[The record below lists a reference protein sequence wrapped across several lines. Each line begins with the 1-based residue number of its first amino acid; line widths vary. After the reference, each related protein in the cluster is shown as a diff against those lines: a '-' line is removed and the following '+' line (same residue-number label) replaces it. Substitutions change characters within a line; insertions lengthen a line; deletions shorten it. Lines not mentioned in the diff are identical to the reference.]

1 MVINCSSTGVV
12 TRISVHVG
20 SCWISASA
28 LGSDHCWSSGISRNA
43 RFSPQKKK
51 KKKGGLLP
59 VSHVTPLQPTSHSQE
74 PSPSI
79 PPLHFPWTQAHAAG
93 RDGDTLGRAAGE
105 GRAGTFC
112 SRLFQETLWLVP
124 IGFYL
129 QNKSKFK
136 VCLSFLYSQIQGLK
150 LYFNGK
156 ALVKKQC

>member
-1 MVINCSSTGVV
+1 MVINCSSTGVSPV
-12 TRISVHVG
+12 FQCMWEAAGYLLVHWDPITAGVLAFPETL
-20 SCWISASA
+20 AS
-28 LGSDHCWSSGISRNA
+28 R
-43 RFSPQKKK
+43 RRKKK